1 MERLLLSLVLVGYLT
16 GISLSIVG
24 IVNHSKRA
32 TRGSNVALVVAW
44 LLHLAALVRHGWVAG
59 RFPMSNNAEFLLAL
73 GWVVVGLYLVVWL
86 RWHVPAA
93 GLVLAS
99 LGALMVAAAIGVV
112 PGSADP
118 IEYGTRG
125 LFVFHT
131 TAATLGL
138 ASLGVA
144 FTMSVIYLVQ
154 DHTLKAK
161 QSFWMLERLPALDTA
176 DRIGH
181 QALLLGFSLLTLGI
195 ATGIAWN
202 LSANHTLW
210 TGSAKEVFP
219 TMAWVLFAVLLFAR
233 LVLGYRGRLA
243 AYLTIAG
250 FALGLMTVIGI
261 AR

>member
-1 MERLLLSLVLVGYLT
+1 MDLLLISLVLVGYLT
-16 GISLSIVG
+16 GIALSIVG
-24 IVNHSKRA
+24 IARHSKRV
-32 TRGSNVALVVAW
+32 TRGSNVAVALAW
-44 LLHLAALVRHGWVAG
+44 VIHLIALIRHGWIAG
-59 RFPMSNNAEFLLAL
+59 RFPMSNSAEFLLAL

-86 RWHVPAA
+86 KWRVPAA

-112 PGSADP
+112 PGAAEP
-118 IEYGTRG
+118 IQYGTRG
-125 LFVFHT
+125 LFIFHT

-138 ASLGVA
+138 ATLGVA

-161 QSFWMLERLPALDTA
+161 QSFWMLERLPSLDTS
-176 DRIGH
+176 DKIGYH
-181 QALLLGFSLLTLGI
+181 AALLGFSLLTLGI
-195 ATGIAWN
+195 VTGIGWN
-202 LSANHTLW
+202 LTANHTLW
-210 TGSAKEVFP
+210 TGSIKEIFP
-219 TMAWVLFAVLLFAR
+219 TIAWVLFAMLLFAR
-233 LVLGYRGRLA
+233 VVWGYRGRSA